1 MSDTATL
8 HRPKLGLALA
18 GGGFRASLF
27 HLGVLRRLA
36 ELDLLRYVEVLSTV
50 SGGSIIGA
58 LYVLHLKSALTEKAL
73 LTSSEYVEILDKVE
87 QTLVRGVQKNL
98 RTRLF
103 MNPFGLLRV
112 MLTSDTLGRR
122 MARIYERYIYQD
134 IVQKIQQ
141 DKVNED
147 RNKGIDN
154 KQEKRIVKFYRRWFA
169 PGRLA
174 LRDMRIY
181 PGHQSV
187 TGGFET
193 YNKEQVKKRSQ
204 GSVITHLVLNATT
217 LNSGTPFWFSSV
229 EIGDPR
235 LGFFRYAEAVT
246 KLQKRRHLFY
256 SHSINELQ
264 TVLTNTTEQQITV
277 GKNTFRRES
286 VELAV
291 WYRLFLQ
298 GTGNTAPKSP
308 PTWNTLFTTFAKYKF
323 PGQLVKA
330 EFGMLRR
337 MKLAAWYVLKGSQKR
352 HPITGGLTN
361 TQHLLR
367 FWSAFRQIDR
377 ELFERIETA
386 VMQNQTLQQE
396 LLSFVLELY
405 YLRSAEVMSASI
417 EKDWRKLRIGEAV
430 GASACFPPVFPPFE
444 ILGIYDDAHVTRLG
458 LTDGGVY
465 DNMGLAAL
473 VDANCTH
480 IIASDSSGLF
490 DINQRVATGRLGMTG
505 RILNILMDDVANQQR
520 LRLRDRRRVSSALD
534 QLEQPPKVIK
544 ELRDAY
550 DLRGLAYFHI
560 QSPILE
566 ESKSSKH
573 TDAHLVAALR
583 TDLDGFGD
591 VEINTLVNHGY
602 TMADQYLRKFIKSDP
617 VFGNP
622 NWKPATTLPRPLQG
636 WQTKEINRILKVGK
650 SRFFRSLK
658 LYVPVSWVIT
668 VISIAGLLW
677 LLWDVKA
684 SPRDILNRGFDLI
697 LIWFEKTMP
706 WFGESWTER
715 VIPVGMLVLI
725 TLVVLLTFRA
735 LPKLTQT
742 LRDRWWRG
750 YRGYLQISKMMRSF
764 RGNILWLFGWFP
776 VLFSVT
782 VALVATLNHLFYYLP
797 FKWYTRNKP

>member
-1 MSDTATL
+1 MSDTAIL

-18 GGGFRASLF
+18 GGGFRAALF

-58 LYVLHLKSALTEKAL
+58 LYVLHLKHALTEKAQ
-73 LTSSEYVEILDKVE
+73 LTSSDYIEILKQVE
-87 QTLVRGVQKNL
+87 QTLVKGVQKNL

-103 MNPFGLLRV
+103 MNPLGLLRV
-112 MLTSDTLGRR
+112 MLSSDTLGQR
-122 MARIYERYIYQD
+122 MARIYERYIYHD
-134 IVQKIQQ
+134 IVKKIQQ
-141 DKVNED
+141 DKLDDD
-147 RNKGIDN
+147 RNKGIAN
-154 KQEKRIVKFYRRWFA
+154 KNESWVINLFRRLVM
-169 PGRLA
+169 PGQLA
-174 LRDMRIY
+174 LRDLRIY

-187 TGGFET
+187 TGGFEA
-193 YNKEQVKKRSQ
+193 YNKEQVKKRTH
-204 GSVITHLVLNATT
+204 GSVITHLIMNATT
-217 LNSGTPFWFSSV
+217 LNAGTPFWFSSV

-256 SHSINELQ
+256 SYRIDELQ
-264 TVLTNTTEQQITV
+264 AVLNSSTATQLPL
-277 GKNTFRRES
+277 GANTFRRES
-286 VELAV
+286 VELAI
-291 WYRLFLQ
+291 WYRLFQ
-298 GTGNTAPKSP
+298 QNTNPIKAPAA
-308 PTWNTLFTTFAKYKF
+308 WNTLFTTFAKYRF
-323 PGQLVKA
+323 PGRLVKA

-337 MKLAAWYVLKGSQKR
+337 MKLAAWYILKGSQKR
-352 HPITGGLTN
+352 HPISGGLSN

-367 FWSAFRQIDR
+367 FWASFRQVDR
-377 ELFERIETA
+377 ELFERIEPA
-386 VMQNQTLQQE
+386 VMQDQTLQQE

-405 YLRSAEVMSASI
+405 YLRSAEVMSANI
-417 EKDWRKLRIGEAV
+417 EKDWKKLRVGEAV

-490 DINQRVATGRLGMTG
+490 DINQRVATGRVGMTG
-505 RILNILMDDVANQQR
+505 RILNILMDDIANQQR
-520 LRLRDRRRVSSALD
+520 LRLRDRRRVSHALD
-534 QLEQPPKVIK
+534 RVAQPPKAIK

-560 QSPILE
+560 QSPALE
-566 ESKSSKH
+566 DSKLSKH
-573 TDAHLVAALR
+573 TDSHLVAALR

-602 TMADQYLRKFIKSDP
+602 TMADQYVRKFLKSDP

-622 NWKPATTLPRPLQG
+622 NWQPTTKLPRPLLG
-636 WQTKEINRILKVGK
+636 WKTTEINKVLKVGK
-650 SRFFRSLK
+650 SRFFRSLM
-658 LYVPVSWVIT
+658 LHVPVPWIFTAVAG
-668 VISIAGLLW
+668 AGLIW
-677 LLWDVKA
+677 LMWDIKA
-684 SPRDILNRGFDLI
+684 SPREILNRGFDLI

-706 WFGESWTER
+706 WFGTSWTER
-715 VIPVGMLVLI
+715 DIPIGVLVLI
-725 TLVVLLTFRA
+725 TLLVLLIVKAMSKLPQILRA
-735 LPKLTQT
+735 
-742 LRDRWWRG
+742 RWWRG
-750 YRGYLQISKMMRSF
+750 YRGYLFVSKLLRSF

-776 VLFSVT
+776 VLFAII
-782 VALVATLNHLFYYLP
+782 VALFATLNHIFYYLP
-797 FKWYTRNKP
+797 FKWYTRNKS

>member
-1 MSDTATL
+1 MSDTPAL

-50 SGGSIIGA
+50 SGGSIIGT
-58 LYVLHLKSALTEKAL
+58 LYVLHLKKALTEKPL
-73 LTSSEYVEILDKVE
+73 LTSSEYVEIMDKVE

-112 MLTSDTLGRR
+112 MLSSDTLGRR

-134 IVQKIQQ
+134 IVKKIQHEKFN
-141 DKVNED
+141 DD
-147 RNKGIDN
+147 RNKGIAN
-154 KQEKRIVKFYRRWFA
+154 KQHNWLIEFYRRWIT

-181 PGHQSV
+181 PGRQSV
-187 TGGFET
+187 TGGFES
-193 YNKEQVKKRSQ
+193 YNKEQVKKRSK

-256 SHSINELQ
+256 SYRIDDLQ
-264 TVLTNTTEQQITV
+264 AVLGNTSEQQITL
-277 GKNTFRRES
+277 GTNTFRRES
-286 VELAV
+286 VELAI
-291 WYRLFLQ
+291 WYRLYQ
-298 GTGNTAPKSP
+298 QNVPSAKAPV
-308 PTWNTLFTTFAKYKF
+308 TWSILFTTFAKYKF
-323 PGQLVKA
+323 PGQLVNA

-352 HPITGGLTN
+352 HPITGGLSN

-367 FWSAFRQIDR
+367 FWSTFRQIDR
-377 ELFERIETA
+377 ELYELIEPS
-386 VMQNQTLQQE
+386 VMQDQKLQQE

-405 YLRSAEVMSASI
+405 YLRSAEIMSPSI
-417 EKDWRKLRIGEAV
+417 EKDWKKLRIGEAV

-444 ILGIYDDAHVTRLG
+444 ILGIYDDAHVTRLS

-465 DNMGLAAL
+465 DNMGLTAL

-490 DINQRVATGRLGMTG
+490 DVNQRVATGRLGMTG
-505 RILNILMDDVANQQR
+505 RILDILMDDVANQQR
-520 LRLRDRRRVSSALD
+520 LRLRDRRRVSNALD

-560 QSPILE
+560 QSPTLE
-566 ESKSSKH
+566 ESRLSKN
-573 TDAHLVAALR
+573 TDSHLVAALR

-602 TMADQYLRKFIKSDP
+602 TMADQYVRKFIKSDP
-617 VFGNP
+617 VFGNQ
-622 NWKPATTLPRPLQG
+622 NWKPATKLPRPLQG
-636 WQTKEINRILKVGK
+636 WKAKDINKILKVGK

-658 LYVPVSWVIT
+658 LYVPISWIFT
-668 VISIAGLLW
+668 LLATAGFLW

-684 SPRDILNRGFDLI
+684 SPREILNHGFDLV
-697 LIWFEKTMP
+697 LFWFETTMP

-715 VIPVGMLVLI
+715 VIPIGMLVLI
-725 TLVVLLTFRA
+725 ILVVILAAKA
-735 LPKLTQT
+735 LPKLAQT
-742 LRDRWWRG
+742 LRERWWRG
-750 YRGYLQISKMMRSF
+750 YRGYLQVSKLMRSF
-764 RGNILWLFGWFP
+764 RGNILWLLGWFP
-776 VLFSVT
+776 VLFSVI

>member
-1 MSDTATL
+1 MSDTAIL

-18 GGGFRASLF
+18 GGGFRATLF

-58 LYVLHLKSALTEKAL
+58 LYVLHLKHALTEKAQ
-73 LTSSEYVEILDKVE
+73 LTSSDYVEILKQVE
-87 QTLVRGVQKNL
+87 QTLVKGVQKNL

-103 MNPFGLLRV
+103 MNPLGLLRV

-122 MARIYERYIYQD
+122 MARIYERYIFQE
-134 IVQKIQQ
+134 IVKKIQQ
-141 DKVNED
+141 DKFAD
-147 RNKGIDN
+147 DKNKGIAN
-154 KQEKRIVKFYRRWFA
+154 KEETWFIKLYRQWIM

-174 LRDMRIY
+174 LRDLRIY

-187 TGGFET
+187 TGGFEA
-193 YNKEQVKKRSQ
+193 YNKDQVKRRSR
-204 GSVITHLVLNATT
+204 GSVITHLIMNATT

-256 SHSINELQ
+256 SYRIDELQ
-264 TVLTNTTEQQITV
+264 AILSSSSGAQIPL
-277 GKNTFRRES
+277 GSNTFRRES
-286 VELAV
+286 VELAI
-291 WYRLFLQ
+291 WYRLYRQ
-298 GTGNTAPKSP
+298 GTGLIKAPD
-308 PTWNTLFTTFAKYKF
+308 TWKTLFTTFAKYKF
-323 PGQLVKA
+323 PGRLVEA

-337 MKLAAWYVLKGSQKR
+337 MKLAAWYILKGSQKR
-352 HPITGGLTN
+352 HPITGGLST

-367 FWSAFRQIDR
+367 FWSSFRQVDR
-377 ELFERIETA
+377 ELFERIEPA
-386 VMQNQTLQQE
+386 VMQDQTLQQE

-405 YLRSAEVMSASI
+405 YLRSAEVMSVSI
-417 EKDWRKLRIGEAV
+417 EKDWKKLRVGEAV

-444 ILGIYDDAHVTRLG
+444 MLGIYDDAHVTRLG

-490 DINQRVATGRLGMTG
+490 DINQRVATGRVGMTG
-505 RILNILMDDVANQQR
+505 RILNILMDDIANQQR
-520 LRLRDRRRVSSALD
+520 LRLRDRRRVSNAID
-534 QLEQPPKVIK
+534 QLAQPPRAIK

-560 QSPILE
+560 QSPFLE
-566 ESKSSKH
+566 DSRVSKH
-573 TDAHLVAALR
+573 TDSHLVAALR

-602 TMADQYLRKFIKSDP
+602 TMADQYVRKFLISDP

-622 NWKPATTLPRPLQG
+622 NWNPVTKLPRPLFG
-636 WQTKEINRILKVGK
+636 WKSTEINKILKVGK
-650 SRFFRSLK
+650 SRFFRSLM
-658 LYVPVSWVIT
+658 LHVPVSWIFTTLV
-668 VISIAGLLW
+668 SAGLIW
-677 LLWDVKA
+677 LVWDIKA
-684 SPRDILNRGFDLI
+684 SPREILNRGFDFI
-697 LIWFEKTMP
+697 LTWFESTMP
-706 WFGESWTER
+706 WFGISWTER
-715 VIPVGMLVLI
+715 EIPIGLLI
-725 TLVVLLTFRA
+725 LIALLALVVVKA
-735 LPKLTQT
+735 LPKLSQY
-742 LRDRWWRG
+742 LRTRWWRG
-750 YRGYLQISKMMRSF
+750 YRAYLSVSKLMRSF
-764 RGNILWLFGWFP
+764 RGNILWFFGWFP
-776 VLFSVT
+776 VLFSII
-782 VALVATLNHLFYYLP
+782 VAVFATLNHVFYYLP
-797 FKWYTRNKP
+797 FKWYTRNKS